1 MPESWPEVTGNSR
14 PLAHRG
20 CGTPGTE
27 VDSNPY
33 MGEFLRENSLWILA
47 PLALIP
53 LVYLLSLQLGAGGSD
68 DSAFIYN
75 I

>member
-1 MPESWPEVTGNSR
+1 
-14 PLAHRG
+14 
-20 CGTPGTE
+20 
-27 VDSNPY
+27 
-33 MGEFLRENSLWILA
+33 MGEFLRENWLWILA
-47 PLALIP
+47 PLVLIP